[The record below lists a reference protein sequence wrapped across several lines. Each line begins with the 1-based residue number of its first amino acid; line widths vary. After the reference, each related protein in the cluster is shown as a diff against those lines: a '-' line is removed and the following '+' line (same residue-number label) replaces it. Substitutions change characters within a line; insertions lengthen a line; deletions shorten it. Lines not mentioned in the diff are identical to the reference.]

1 MTQLLHDWFW
11 LLAASTNGQ
20 VWGRFDHKRPAYDS
34 GQLLMILTFVALAV
48 AIGLLLVRMRSN
60 FQTDSKRGLFSELC
74 RAHGLNSSSRRLLK
88 RLATGRGL
96 TDAATLFV
104 EPRHFES
111 NDLPHAL
118 QAAKGDL
125 QRLRD
130 RIFR

>member
-1 MTQLLHDWFW
+1 
-11 LLAASTNGQ
+11 
-20 VWGRFDHKRPAYDS
+20 
-34 GQLLMILTFVALAV
+34 MILTFVALAV
-48 AIGLLLVRMRSN
+48 TIGLLLVRMRSN

-74 RAHGLNSSSRRLLK
+74 RAHGLNASSRRLLK

-96 TDAATLFV
+96 MDAATLFV

-130 RIFR
+130 RIF